1 MATAQAE
8 PANRLAMAKR
18 FGHWT
23 ARTLVAVAVTYIF
36 IVVLLVA
43 TAQQKVDDALTKEAV
58 GYDYSVAVR
67 YYFGRESL
75 KNVVSENS
83 DSIKQSTAQL
93 RAANDRLQSA
103 NRTVAAEAADLAED
117 LARLTTAGCPAP
129 PAPDTPPTPDELVSM
144 AVATQHCAAERG
156 EATPAIPPIA
166 ADVLA
171 GQRSVQKSLD
181 DAAGLKRDADDVQD
195 RLDLLQAER
204 NDINKQTEA
213 AARSGDIIA
222 VLKVFEDS
230 EWPLA
235 KQLVYVPPALTGI
248 ILASVSGL
256 FGALLITLILFVYPD
271 NRYKFTRTKSY
282 FGRILLGGLI
292 ALGVF
297 VLMFSGVAVLA
308 GPNASGSAQNLIA
321 YGGIGILAGMF
332 SDQAAGWLSD
342 RSVFKPENAAAAE
355 AAAAEA
361 AAAAQASAAVADN
374 PDSA

>member
-1 MATAQAE
+1 MALGDTAIGDEWSKAR
-8 PANRLAMAKR
+8 AWADWVAK
-18 FGHWT
+18 
-23 ARTLVAVAVTYIF
+23 ALVAIVVTYVF

-67 YYFGRESL
+67 YYFGKESL
-75 KNVVSENS
+75 RNVVVQNS
-83 DSIKQSTAQL
+83 KAIKQATEQL
-93 RAANDRLQSA
+93 RGANDRLQAAGQELSGHSDDLRDDLRRLA
-103 NRTVAAEAADLAED
+103 AAGCARAALPPGDTAPTPAELVAA
-117 LARLTTAGCPAP
+117 
-129 PAPDTPPTPDELVSM
+129 
-144 AVATQHCAAERG
+144 AVTTQHCG
-156 EATPAIPPIA
+156 SDGGTPNPALPPIA
-166 ADVLA
+166 ANVQA
-171 GQRSVQKSLD
+171 GQRAVQKSLD
-181 DAAGLKRDADDVQD
+181 DTAGLKRDAQDIQD
-195 RLDLLQAER
+195 RLDLLQTER
-204 NDINKQTEA
+204 NTIDKQLET

-230 EWPLA
+230 KWPLA
-235 KQLVYVPPALTGI
+235 SKLVYVPPALTGI
-248 ILASVSGL
+248 ILASVAGT

-282 FGRILLGGLI
+282 YGRILLGGLI

-342 RSVFKPENAAAAE
+342 RSVFKPDPEVVVP
-355 AAAAEA
+355 
-361 AAAAQASAAVADN
+361 VADQ
-374 PDSA
+374 PAP

>member
-1 MATAQAE
+1 MASAPAE
-8 PANRLAMAKR
+8 PNRLGMAKTLA
-18 FGHWT
+18 HWT
-23 ARTLVAVAVTYIF
+23 ARTLVAVVVTYVF

-67 YYFGRESL
+67 YYFGRESM
-75 KNVVSENS
+75 KNLVGENS
-83 DSIKQSTAQL
+83 ELIKQATAQL
-93 RAANDRLQSA
+93 RAATDRLQSA
-103 NRTVAAEAADLAED
+103 NRALAAELADLAED
-117 LARLTTAGCPAP
+117 LSRLTAAGCPAP
-129 PAPDTPPTPDELVSM
+129 PAPDTPPTPAELVSM
-144 AVATQHCAAERG
+144 ATATQHCAAERG
-156 EATPAIPPIA
+156 EANPAIPPVA
-166 ADVLA
+166 ADVLE
-171 GQRSVQKSLD
+171 GQRAVQKSLD
-181 DAAGLKRDADDVQD
+181 DSDGLKRDADDVQD
-195 RLDLLQAER
+195 RLDLLQAKR
-204 NDINKQTEA
+204 NDISKQTDA

-230 EWPLA
+230 RWPLA

-342 RSVFKPENAAAAE
+342 RSVFKPD
-355 AAAAEA
+355 
-361 AAAAQASAAVADN
+361 AVAGGVVA
-374 PDSA
+374 PEEEAGA

>member
-1 MATAQAE
+1 MTVDADSAD
-8 PANRLAMAKR
+8 RLGR
-18 FGHWT
+18 
-23 ARTLVAVAVTYIF
+23 ARAWLDWAARAAVAVAVTYVF

-43 TAQQKVDDALTKEAV
+43 TAQQKVDDALTKEGV

-67 YYFGRESL
+67 YYFGKESL
-75 KNVVSENS
+75 KNVVGENS
-83 DSIKQSTAQL
+83 QNLKESTGRL

-103 NRTVAAEAADLAED
+103 NRALTAEAADLAED
-117 LARLTTAGCPAP
+117 LARLTAAGCPAP
-129 PAPDTPPTPDELVSM
+129 PAPETPPTPAELVAM

-156 EATPAIPPIA
+156 EASPTIPPVA
-166 ADVLA
+166 AEVLD
-171 GQRSVQKSLD
+171 GQRAVQKSLD
-181 DAAGLKRDADDVQD
+181 DSAGLKRDADDLQD

-204 NDINKQTEA
+204 NAIDKQLEA

-222 VLKVFEDS
+222 ILRVFEDS
-230 EWPLA
+230 QWPLA
-235 KQLVYVPPALTGI
+235 SQLVYVPPALTGI
-248 ILASVSGL
+248 ILATVSGL

-282 FGRILLGGLI
+282 YGRILLGGLI

-308 GPNASGSAQNLIA
+308 GPDSTGSAQNLIA

-342 RSVFKPENAAAAE
+342 RSVFKPEAE
-355 AAAAEA
+355 AAASSSSSRNGESGPA
-361 AAAAQASAAVADN
+361 
-374 PDSA
+374 

>member
-1 MATAQAE
+1 MTVEAA
-8 PANRLAMAKR
+8 PAGRMGK
-18 FGHWT
+18 
-23 ARTLVAVAVTYIF
+23 ARAWLDWGARAAVAILVTYVF

-67 YYFGRESL
+67 YYFGKENLHDVVGANSAAL
-75 KNVVSENS
+75 KLA
-83 DSIKQSTAQL
+83 TGQL
-93 RAANDRLQSA
+93 RVANDRVQSA
-103 NRTVAAEAADLAED
+103 NRTLTDQAGDLAQD
-117 LARLTTAGCPAP
+117 LERLTAAGCPAP
-129 PAPDTPPTPDELVSM
+129 PAPDTPPTPEDLVRE
-144 AVATQHCAAERG
+144 AVATQHCAVELGGAN
-156 EATPAIPPIA
+156 PAVA
-166 ADVLA
+166 AAARDVLDA
-171 GQRSVQKSLD
+171 QRAVQKSLD
-181 DAAGLKRDADDVQD
+181 DVAGLKREADDVQD
-195 RLDLLQAER
+195 RLDLLQSQR
-204 NDINKQTEA
+204 NDINKQVEA

-230 EWPLA
+230 SWPLA
-235 KQLVYVPPALTGI
+235 NQLVYVPPALTGI
-248 ILASVSGL
+248 LLATVSGL

-282 FGRILLGGLI
+282 YGRILLGGLI

-355 AAAAEA
+355 AAAA
-361 AAAAQASAAVADN
+361 ADEQ
-374 PDSA
+374 ST

>member
-1 MATAQAE
+1 MATAQPE
-8 PANRLAMAKR
+8 PANRLAMAKKLA
-18 FGHWT
+18 HWG
-23 ARTLVAVAVTYIF
+23 ARTLVAILVTYVF

-75 KNVVSENS
+75 KNVVGENS
-83 DSIKQSTAQL
+83 QSIKQSTAQL

-103 NRTVAAEAADLAED
+103 GRTLTAEAADLADD
-117 LARLTTAGCPAP
+117 LARLTAAGCPAP
-129 PAPDTPPTPDELVSM
+129 PAPETPPTPAELVAM

-156 EATPAIPPIA
+156 EAVPAIPAVA
-166 ADVLA
+166 ADVLS

-181 DAAGLKRDADDVQD
+181 DLDGLKRDSADVQD

-204 NDINKQTEA
+204 NAIDKQLEA

-230 EWPLA
+230 KWPLA
-235 KQLVYVPPALTGI
+235 SQLVYVPPVLTGI

-342 RSVFKPENAAAAE
+342 RSMFKPDGTTDT
-355 AAAAEA
+355 
-361 AAAAQASAAVADN
+361 QAVEEPA
-374 PDSA
+374 P

>member
-1 MATAQAE
+1 MATAPAE
-8 PANRLAMAKR
+8 PANRLTVARKLA
-18 FGHWT
+18 HWA
-23 ARTLVAVAVTYIF
+23 ARTVVAILVTYVF

-75 KNVVSENS
+75 KNVVGENS
-83 DSIKQSTAQL
+83 QAIKQSTAQL
-93 RAANDRLQSA
+93 RTANDRVQA
-103 NRTVAAEAADLAED
+103 AGVALTAQAADLAED
-117 LARLTTAGCPAP
+117 LGRLTAAGCPAP
-129 PAPDTPPTPDELVSM
+129 PAPDTPPTPAELVGM
-144 AVATQHCAAERG
+144 AAATQHCAAERG

-166 ADVLA
+166 ADVLE
-171 GQRSVQKSLD
+171 GQRAVQKSLD
-181 DAAGLKRDADDVQD
+181 DSAGLKRDADDIQD

-204 NDINKQTEA
+204 NNIDKQLEA

-230 EWPLA
+230 QWPLA

-342 RSVFKPENAAAAE
+342 RSVFKPEG
-355 AAAAEA
+355 
-361 AAAAQASAAVADN
+361 AVATPAIVVDET
-374 PDSA
+374 PA

>member
-1 MATAQAE
+1 MIVDAAPADGWAQARRWVDW
-8 PANRLAMAKR
+8 AARAVVAM
-18 FGHWT
+18 
-23 ARTLVAVAVTYIF
+23 LVTYVF

-67 YYFGRESL
+67 YYFGKESL
-75 KNVVSENS
+75 KNVVGENS
-83 DSIKQSTAQL
+83 KAIKQATEQL
-93 RAANDRLQSA
+93 RGTNDRVQAAEQELAGHGDDLRDDLQRLA
-103 NRTVAAEAADLAED
+103 AAGCARAAVPPAEAA
-117 LARLTTAGCPAP
+117 
-129 PAPDTPPTPDELVSM
+129 PTPAELV
-144 AVATQHCAAERG
+144 AVAVTTQHCAAEPAG
-156 EATPAIPPIA
+156 ANAATAPAA
-166 ADVLA
+166 ANVLA
-171 GQRSVQKSLD
+171 GQRAVQKSLD
-181 DAAGLKRDADDVQD
+181 DVAGVKRDAQDVQD

-204 NDINKQTEA
+204 NTIDKQLET

-230 EWPLA
+230 RWPLVSE
-235 KQLVYVPPALTGI
+235 LVYVPPALTGI

-282 FGRILLGGLI
+282 YGRILLGGLI

-342 RSVFKPENAAAAE
+342 RSVFKPEAE
-355 AAAAEA
+355 DGYRPPTEA
-361 AAAAQASAAVADN
+361 PA
-374 PDSA
+374 P

>member
-1 MATAQAE
+1 M
-8 PANRLAMAKR
+8 RS
-18 FGHWT
+18 G
-23 ARTLVAVAVTYIF
+23 
-36 IVVLLVA
+36 
-43 TAQQKVDDALTKEAV
+43 
-58 GYDYSVAVR
+58 
-67 YYFGRESL
+67 
-75 KNVVSENS
+75 
-83 DSIKQSTAQL
+83 
-93 RAANDRLQSA
+93 RAAC
-103 NRTVAAEAADLAED
+103 T
-117 LARLTTAGCPAP
+117 
-129 PAPDTPPTPDELVSM
+129 
-144 AVATQHCAAERG
+144 AAERG
-156 EATPAIPPIA
+156 EANPAIPPIA

-181 DAAGLKRDADDVQD
+181 DSAGLKRDADDIQD

-204 NDINKQTEA
+204 NNIDKQTEA

-230 EWPLA
+230 RWPLA

-248 ILASVSGL
+248 ILATVSGL

-342 RSVFKPENAAAAE
+342 RSMFKPEGEAARPAAEDE
-355 AAAAEA
+355 AAA
-361 AAAAQASAAVADN
+361 
-374 PDSA
+374 

>member
-1 MATAQAE
+1 MSVDAA
-8 PANRLAMAKR
+8 PANRIAS
-18 FGHWT
+18 
-23 ARTLVAVAVTYIF
+23 ARSWADWAARAVVAILVTYVF

-58 GYDYSVAVR
+58 GYDYSVAIR
-67 YYFGRESL
+67 YYFGKESL
-75 KNVVSENS
+75 KNVVGENS
-83 DSIKQSTAQL
+83 QAIKQSTGQL
-93 RAANDRLQSA
+93 RAANDRVQAA
-103 NRTVAAEAADLAED
+103 NRVVTAQAADLAED
-117 LARLTTAGCPAP
+117 LARLTAAGCPAP
-129 PAPDTPPTPDELVSM
+129 PAPETPPTPAELVSM
-144 AVATQHCAAERG
+144 AAATQHCAAEQG
-156 EATPAIPPIA
+156 EANPAIPPVA
-166 ADVLA
+166 SEVLA
-171 GQRSVQKSLD
+171 GQRDVQKTLD
-181 DAAGLKRDADDVQD
+181 DSAGLKRDSDDIQD

-204 NDINKQTEA
+204 NQIDKQLEA

-230 EWPLA
+230 QWPLA
-235 KQLVYVPPALTGI
+235 RQLVYVPPALTGI

-282 FGRILLGGLI
+282 YGRILLGGLI

-308 GPNASGSAQNLIA
+308 GPNASGSAQNLVA

-342 RSVFKPENAAAAE
+342 RSVFKPEGAAATVPRGE
-355 AAAAEA
+355 ET
-361 AAAAQASAAVADN
+361 ADL
-374 PDSA
+374 S

>member
-1 MATAQAE
+1 MTVEAAPASRWGQA
-8 PANRLAMAKR
+8 RLWA
-18 FGHWT
+18 HWA
-23 ARTLVAVAVTYIF
+23 ARAVVAILVTYVF

-67 YYFGRESL
+67 YYFGKESL
-75 KNVVSENS
+75 KNVVGENS
-83 DSIKQSTAQL
+83 QAIKQSTAQL
-93 RAANDRLQSA
+93 RAANDRVQAA
-103 NRTVAAEAADLAED
+103 NRLLTDQAGDLAED
-117 LARLTTAGCPAP
+117 LGRLTAAGCPAP
-129 PAPDTPPTPDELVSM
+129 PAPEAPPTPAELVSM

-156 EATPAIPPIA
+156 ETTPAIPPVA

-171 GQRSVQKSLD
+171 GQRNVQKSLD
-181 DAAGLKRDADDVQD
+181 DAAGLKRDADDIQD
-195 RLDLLQAER
+195 RLDLLLAER
-204 NDINKQTEA
+204 NNIDKQMET

-230 EWPLA
+230 QWPLA
-235 KQLVYVPPALTGI
+235 SQLVYVPPALTGI

-342 RSVFKPENAAAAE
+342 RSVFKPEGE
-355 AAAAEA
+355 GG
-361 AAAAQASAAVADN
+361 ASASPS
-374 PDSA
+374 PDGEGDPA

>member
-1 MATAQAE
+1 MAVGQEA
-8 PANRLAMAKR
+8 LASGWSR
-18 FGHWT
+18 
-23 ARTLVAVAVTYIF
+23 ARTAAHWVSRTIVAVLVTYVF

-67 YYFGRESL
+67 YYFGKDSL
-75 KNVVSENS
+75 KHSVAENS
-83 DSIKQSTAQL
+83 RQIKKSTGEL
-93 RAANDRLQSA
+93 RVANDRLQASNVTLNA
-103 NRTVAAEAADLAED
+103 LAGDLSQDLQRLAA
-117 LARLTTAGCPAP
+117 AGCAGP
-129 PAPDTPPTPDELVSM
+129 PLASEDAPTPTELINA
-144 AVATQHCAAERG
+144 AVATQHCAAEAG
-156 EATPAIPPIA
+156 ETNPAIRAVA
-166 ADVLA
+166 AEVLE
-171 GQRSVQKSLD
+171 GQRAVQKAMD
-181 DAAGLKRDADDVQD
+181 DSAGLKRDSEDLQD
-195 RLDLLQAER
+195 RLDLLLATR
-204 NDINKQTEA
+204 NNIDKQLET

-230 EWPLA
+230 QWPLA
-235 KQLVYVPPALTGI
+235 SQLVYVPPSLTGI

-308 GPNASGSAQNLIA
+308 GPNSSGSAQNLIA

-342 RSVFKPENAAAAE
+342 RSVFKP
-355 AAAAEA
+355 
-361 AAAAQASAAVADN
+361 
-374 PDSA
+374 DSALDAGDASPPPPPPPRPDGEESP

>member
-1 MATAQAE
+1 MPEGEDAPPNRMAI
-8 PANRLAMAKR
+8 AKR
-18 FGHWT
+18 AGLWT
-23 ARTLVAVAVTYIF
+23 ARTIVALAVSYVF
-36 IVVLLVA
+36 VVVLLVA

-67 YYFGRESL
+67 YYFGKESL
-75 KNVVSENS
+75 KNIVGGNS
-83 DSIKQSTAQL
+83 AQIKKATAQL
-93 RAANDRLQSA
+93 RVATDKLQGGE
-103 NRTVAAEAADLAED
+103 RTLTADSADLKED
-117 LARLTTAGCPAP
+117 LQRLAAAGCQAQ
-129 PAPDTPPTPDELVSM
+129 AFTSETPSPSEIVSA
-144 AVATQHCAAERG
+144 AVASQHCATGLGAQNPALRQTAAE
-156 EATPAIPPIA
+156 
-166 ADVLA
+166 VLD
-171 GQRSVQKSLD
+171 GQKKVEKALD
-181 DAAGLKRDADDVQD
+181 EVAGLKRDTDDAQD
-195 RLDLLQAER
+195 RLNLLEAER
-204 NDINKQTEA
+204 NTIDKQLEA

-256 FGALLITLILFVYPD
+256 FGALLITLILFVYPE
-271 NRYKFTRTKSY
+271 NRYNFTRTESY

-321 YGGIGILAGMF
+321 YGGIGLLSGMF

-342 RSVFKPENAAAAE
+342 RSVFKPDSDQGQPAAP
-355 AAAAEA
+355 
-361 AAAAQASAAVADN
+361 VAD
-374 PDSA
+374 A

>member
-1 MATAQAE
+1 MSVEAAPQS
-8 PANRLAMAKR
+8 RLGSVRAWLDWA
-18 FGHWT
+18 
-23 ARTLVAVAVTYIF
+23 ARAVVAILVTYVF

-43 TAQQKVDDALTKEAV
+43 TAQQKVDDSLTKEAV
-58 GYDYSVAVR
+58 GYDYSVAIR
-67 YYFGRESL
+67 YYFGKESL
-75 KNVVSENS
+75 KNVVGENS
-83 DSIKQSTAQL
+83 QHLKEATGGL

-103 NRTVAAEAADLAED
+103 NRVMTAEAADLAED
-117 LARLTTAGCPAP
+117 LARLTAAGCPAP
-129 PAPDTPPTPDELVSM
+129 PAPETPPTPAELVSM

-156 EATPAIPPIA
+156 EANPAIPPVA
-166 ADVLA
+166 TDVLA
-171 GQRSVQKSLD
+171 GQRAVQKSLD
-181 DAAGLKRDADDVQD
+181 DAAGLKRDADDLQD

-204 NDINKQTEA
+204 NDIDKQLEA

-222 VLKVFEDS
+222 VLRVFEDS
-230 EWPLA
+230 RWPLA

-282 FGRILLGGLI
+282 YGRILLGGLI

-332 SDQAAGWLSD
+332 SDQAAGWFSD
-342 RSVFKPENAAAAE
+342 RSVFKPEAE
-355 AAAAEA
+355 AGRGGASESPEAE
-361 AAAAQASAAVADN
+361 
-374 PDSA
+374 PDPD

>member
-1 MATAQAE
+1 MATEISE
-8 PANRLAMAKR
+8 PSSRTDMAKTLA
-18 FGHWT
+18 HWT
-23 ARTLVAVAVTYIF
+23 ARAIVAILVTYVF

-67 YYFGRESL
+67 YYFGRDSL
-75 KNVVSENS
+75 KTVVGDNS
-83 DSIKQSTAQL
+83 DAIKQSTAQL

-103 NRTVAAEAADLAED
+103 SRTLTAEAADLAED
-117 LARLTTAGCPAP
+117 LGRLTAAGCPAP
-129 PAPDTPPTPDELVSM
+129 PAPETPPTPAELVSM
-144 AVATQHCAAERG
+144 AVATQHCATERG
-156 EATPAIPPIA
+156 EATPAIPPVA

-171 GQRSVQKSLD
+171 GQRAVQKSLD
-181 DAAGLKRDADDVQD
+181 DVAGLKRDADDIQD
-195 RLDLLQAER
+195 RLDLLQAQR
-204 NDINKQTEA
+204 NAIDKQTEA

-230 EWPLA
+230 RWPLA

-248 ILASVSGL
+248 ILATVSGL

-342 RSVFKPENAAAAE
+342 RSMFKPDGE
-355 AAAAEA
+355 ATRPVLEEA
-361 AAAAQASAAVADN
+361 
-374 PDSA
+374 P

>member
-1 MATAQAE
+1 MATASAA
-8 PANRLAMAKR
+8 PANRMTMAKTAA
-18 FGHWT
+18 HWI
-23 ARTLVAVAVTYIF
+23 ARTLVAIFVTYAF

-43 TAQQKVDDALTKEAV
+43 TAQQKVDDALTKEGV

-67 YYFGRESL
+67 YYFGKESL
-75 KNVVSENS
+75 RNTVGENS
-83 DSIKQSTAQL
+83 EAIKQSTARL
-93 RAANDRLQSA
+93 RAANDRVQSA
-103 NRTVAAEAADLAED
+103 SRLLTAQAADLAED
-117 LARLTTAGCPAP
+117 LGRLTAAGCPAP
-129 PAPDTPPTPDELVSM
+129 PAPDTPPTPAELVSM

-156 EATPAIPPIA
+156 STNPAIAPAA
-166 ADVLA
+166 ADVLE

-181 DAAGLKRDADDVQD
+181 DIAGLKRDSDDIQD
-195 RLDLLQAER
+195 RLDLLQADR
-204 NDINKQTEA
+204 IAIDKQLEA

-222 VLKVFEDS
+222 ILQVFEDS
-230 EWPLA
+230 QWPLA
-235 KQLVYVPPALTGI
+235 RQLVYVPPALTGI

-342 RSVFKPENAAAAE
+342 RSVFKPDGDVVEPTV
-355 AAAAEA
+355 
-361 AAAAQASAAVADN
+361 AVDETPA
-374 PDSA
+374 

>member
-1 MATAQAE
+1 MATAQPE
-8 PANRLAMAKR
+8 PADRVAMARKIA
-18 FGHWT
+18 HWT
-23 ARTLVAVAVTYIF
+23 ARTIVAVVVTYVF

-75 KNVVSENS
+75 KNVVGENS
-83 DSIKQSTAQL
+83 EAIKQSTAQL

-103 NRTVAAEAADLAED
+103 NRTLTAEAADLAED
-117 LARLTTAGCPAP
+117 LGRLTAAGCPAP
-129 PAPDTPPTPDELVSM
+129 PAPDTPPTPGELVGM
-144 AVATQHCAAERG
+144 AVATQHCATERG
-156 EATPAIPPIA
+156 EAVPAIPPVA
-166 ADVLA
+166 ADVLE
-171 GQRSVQKSLD
+171 GQRAVQKSLD
-181 DAAGLKRDADDVQD
+181 DSAGLKRDADDVQD

-230 EWPLA
+230 QWPLA

-248 ILASVSGL
+248 ILATVSGL

-271 NRYKFTRTKSY
+271 NRYKFTRSKSY

-342 RSVFKPENAAAAE
+342 RSVFKPDGE
-355 AAAAEA
+355 AAAAVLVDEA
-361 AAAAQASAAVADN
+361 QT
-374 PDSA
+374 

>member
-1 MATAQAE
+1 MATAAAE
-8 PANRLAMAKR
+8 PASRLTMIKTLA
-18 FGHWT
+18 HWT
-23 ARTLVAVAVTYIF
+23 ARTLVALLVTYVF
-36 IVVLLVA
+36 VVVLLVA

-67 YYFGRESL
+67 YYFGKESL
-75 KNVVSENS
+75 RNTVSENS
-83 DSIKQSTAQL
+83 EAVKQSTARL
-93 RAANDRLQSA
+93 RAAKDRLQSA
-103 NRTVAAEAADLAED
+103 NIVLTAQATDLAED
-117 LARLTTAGCPAP
+117 LGRLTAAGCPAP
-129 PAPDTPPTPDELVSM
+129 PAPETPPVPAELIAM

-156 EATPAIPPIA
+156 SANPGIA
-166 ADVLA
+166 PVAAEVLE
-171 GQRSVQKSLD
+171 GQRAVQKSLD
-181 DAAGLKRDADDVQD
+181 DTAGLKRDVDDIQD
-195 RLDLLQAER
+195 RLDLLQTER
-204 NDINKQTEA
+204 TAIDKQSEA

-230 EWPLA
+230 RWPLA
-235 KQLVYVPPALTGI
+235 RQLVYVPPVLTGI

-342 RSVFKPENAAAAE
+342 RSMFKPDADEARAGGAE
-355 AAAAEA
+355 SD
-361 AAAAQASAAVADN
+361 AQSPEVGAQ
-374 PDSA
+374 

>member
-1 MATAQAE
+1 MSVEAA
-8 PANRLAMAKR
+8 PPSRLTSARA
-18 FGHWT
+18 WADWI
-23 ARTLVAVAVTYIF
+23 ARTLVAVFVTYGF
-36 IVVLLVA
+36 VVVLLVA

-67 YYFGRESL
+67 YYFGKENLHDLVGQNSQAL
-75 KNVVSENS
+75 K
-83 DSIKQSTAQL
+83 QATTQL
-93 RAANDRLQSA
+93 RAANDRVQSGNRILTDQAGDLGQDLQ
-103 NRTVAAEAADLAED
+103 
-117 LARLTTAGCPAP
+117 RLTAAGCPAP
-129 PAPDTPPTPDELVSM
+129 PARDTPPTPEELVGE
-144 AVATQHCAAERG
+144 AVATQHCAVELG
-156 EATPAIPPIA
+156 EANPNVTA
-166 ADVLA
+166 AARDVLA
-171 GQRSVQKSLD
+171 AQRAVQKSLD
-181 DAAGLKRDADDVQD
+181 DVAGLKREADDLQD
-195 RLDLLQAER
+195 RLDLLQSER
-204 NDINKQTEA
+204 NDINKQVEA

-230 EWPLA
+230 RWPLA

-248 ILASVSGL
+248 ILATVSGL

-282 FGRILLGGLI
+282 YGRILLGGLI

-355 AAAAEA
+355 AAAAAAAEA
-361 AAAAQASAAVADN
+361 ATAADEQST
-374 PDSA
+374 

>member
-1 MATAQAE
+1 MATAAAE
-8 PANRLAMAKR
+8 PADRLTMAKTVA
-18 FGHWT
+18 HWT
-23 ARTLVAVAVTYIF
+23 ARTLVAVVVTYVF
-36 IVVLLVA
+36 VVVLLVA

-67 YYFGRESL
+67 YYFGKESL
-75 KNVVSENS
+75 RNTVGENS
-83 DSIKQSTAQL
+83 EAVKQSTARL
-93 RAANDRLQSA
+93 RAARDRLQSA
-103 NRTVAAEAADLAED
+103 SIALTAQATDLAED
-117 LARLTTAGCPAP
+117 LSRLTAAGCPAP
-129 PAPDTPPTPDELVSM
+129 PAPEAPPTPAELVAM
-144 AVATQHCAAERG
+144 AAATQHCAAERG
-156 EATPAIPPIA
+156 GSNPAIAPIA
-166 ADVLA
+166 AEVLE
-171 GQRSVQKSLD
+171 GQRAVRKSLD
-181 DAAGLKRDADDVQD
+181 DTAGLKRDADDIQD
-195 RLDLLQAER
+195 RLDLLQTER
-204 NDINKQTEA
+204 TAIDKQLEA

-230 EWPLA
+230 RWPLA
-235 KQLVYVPPALTGI
+235 RQLVYVPPVLTGI

-271 NRYKFTRTKSY
+271 NRFKFTRTKSY

-342 RSVFKPENAAAAE
+342 RSMFRPDGESAAPIPAEE
-355 AAAAEA
+355 AAT
-361 AAAAQASAAVADN
+361 
-374 PDSA
+374 

>member
-1 MATAQAE
+1 VDWA
-8 PANRLAMAKR
+8 
-18 FGHWT
+18 
-23 ARTLVAVAVTYIF
+23 ARTVVAILVTYVF

-67 YYFGRESL
+67 YYFGKDSL
-75 KNVVSENS
+75 KYVVAENS
-83 DSIKQSTAQL
+83 RAIKLATDEL
-93 RAANDRLQSA
+93 RGANDRVQAAEQELSGHADDLRDDLQSL
-103 NRTVAAEAADLAED
+103 AA
-117 LARLTTAGCPAP
+117 AGCAQAALP
-129 PAPDTPPTPDELVSM
+129 PSETAPTPAGLVSA
-144 AVATQHCAAERG
+144 AVATQHCSAGPAPNPTMAPLAAN
-156 EATPAIPPIA
+156 
-166 ADVLA
+166 VLA
-171 GQRSVQKSLD
+171 GQRATQKSLD
-181 DAAGLKRDADDVQD
+181 DLAGVKRDAQDIQD

-204 NDINKQTEA
+204 NTLDKQLET

-222 VLKVFEDS
+222 ILKVFEDS
-230 EWPLA
+230 KWPLTSE
-235 KQLVYVPPALTGI
+235 LVHVPPALTGI

-282 FGRILLGGLI
+282 YGRILLGGLI

-342 RSVFKPENAAAAE
+342 RSVFKPDPEGGHPPVE
-355 AAAAEA
+355 EP
-361 AAAAQASAAVADN
+361 AS
-374 PDSA
+374 

>member
-1 MATAQAE
+1 MATAQPE
-8 PANRLAMAKR
+8 PANRLAIAKTL
-18 FGHWT
+18 GHWT
-23 ARTLVAVAVTYIF
+23 ARTLVAIAVTYVF

-75 KNVVSENS
+75 KHVVAENS
-83 DSIKQSTAQL
+83 EAIKQSTAQL

-103 NRTVAAEAADLAED
+103 NRTLTAEAADLAED
-117 LARLTTAGCPAP
+117 LGRLTAAGCPAP
-129 PAPDTPPTPDELVSM
+129 PAPETPPTPAELVAM

-156 EATPAIPPIA
+156 EAVPAIPPVA

-171 GQRSVQKSLD
+171 SQRSVQKLLD
-181 DAAGLKRDADDVQD
+181 DAAGLKRDSDDVQD

-222 VLKVFEDS
+222 VLRVFEDS
-230 EWPLA
+230 QWPLA

-271 NRYKFTRTKSY
+271 NRYKFTRSKSY

-342 RSVFKPENAAAAE
+342 RSVFKPDVDGARAAGA
-355 AAAAEA
+355 
-361 AAAAQASAAVADN
+361 ASAPSPEEEAQ
-374 PDSA
+374 